1 MTRLAIVGAGAMGTN
16 HARVASALPDVEI
29 AAVVDPDRDRG
40 QELAARV
47 GARYLPEVS
56 LLDDRLDAAVVAA
69 PSAAHA
75 EIGVWLL
82 DRGVDV
88 LVEKPLAETVEAGR
102 SLVAAAARNNGILM
116 VGHIE
121 RFNPA
126 ILVLD
131 EVLTE
136 VLAVDLARVGPF
148 SPRIADDVILDLMIH
163 DLDLALAF
171 AGSPVSDVYSVSR
184 SVHSAAEDIA
194 NALLRFENGV
204 TANLTAHRAGQSK
217 IRRINITQADS
228 FVRVDLIRQEV
239 LIERRYQGEF
249 TSRTG
254 RVYRQTGV
262 TEVPFLDKRGEPLA
276 LEVAHF
282 LDCVRTRSTPTVS
295 GVQGLAALDLAL
307 RVRECC
313 LAPARG

>member
-40 QELAARV
+40 QELAARA

>member
-40 QELAARV
+40 QELAARA

-217 IRRINITQADS
+217 IRRINITQGDS

-313 LAPARG
+313 LAPAPG

>member
-40 QELAARV
+40 QELAARA

-171 AGSPVSDVYSVSR
+171 ARSPVSDVYSVSR

-313 LAPARG
+313 LAPAPG

>member
-40 QELAARV
+40 QELAARA

-313 LAPARG
+313 LAPAPG